1 MMLNNLRKKIALY
14 CKPMLLGFLFFAGI
28 LFFLTM
34 IYATSQLEPL
44 TGDWQVTISNEEVS
58 GSFPISH
65 LIRDGEEITI
75 KKSIDLPTNRD
86 FLTFSVYPTI
96 DGKLLIDGQFIA
108 DIIPKEEMEKN
119 PPPYLFLSYQIPENL
134 LNESIEISIT
144 AKGPQGIY
152 LAYPPMLANAA
163 IIKQS
168 IFRVNFVESY
178 IFILAVG
185 VQLVIVFLMFVI
197 GNSMRSLRKS
207 YLNIGIGELLQAIYL
222 ALVILAFNTT
232 MFQGS
237 VIYDYFV
244 PLLMLVSFIFL
255 FQGLEFYIL
264 KRFRLTKYLWI
275 GVPFVLLHYYLVP
288 YSLEM
293 KHRVSIVYFL
303 FMNLYMIY
311 LSVKHTKIKLLQI
324 SLFIL
329 FFSILSD
336 FYFRSLFHAFP
347 LPTMQ
352 QNALMIMSFVFGSF
366 FTYHFIK
373 NYREEKRLRME
384 LTETLEEVR
393 AVNEE
398 LETSYQE
405 IEALNNTLEE
415 KVLERTQELNYTMRD
430 LKIILNNTEQGFLT
444 LDKMLRVELTFSQEC
459 ERIFRQEIGEAFFPA
474 LLYPNNREEAAFVEK
489 IISTIQREKD
499 DLKRDAYIS
508 LLPEKLVLHGLFIEL
523 EYKWIEDAIP
533 GEMQLMIILT
543 DATKRTELENRIEE
557 ERNKLS
563 KIIKIIL
570 NLEEFRRMS
579 TDYRQFVT
587 QEMKVL
593 LSQSK
598 NQDTIILIKRRL
610 HTFKGG
616 FASFGLRYIEKKL
629 HEVEDILQKY
639 SLQLRN
645 QKSGTTKIPLFNEN
659 EMCNWL
665 NEEEEIIKK
674 ELADCIP
681 CEKTKL
687 FKDDRFLKIYPE
699 QIESVRNLL
708 KQYVPNEYH
717 KKIDD
722 SLSYLKKVKMQEFLN
737 YYRYVVDNISEKLGK
752 TIHPLVIEGDE
763 VYIDPK
769 KMGKWADTLIH
780 IFRNAIDHG
789 IETTEERIEMNKP
802 QYGRITVGI
811 RDNDKDICI
820 EIKDDGKGID
830 SQQIIKRA
838 IDKGFIDSEKVGNRE
853 EEVLL
858 EYIFIDGFSTK
869 DNVDLVSGRGMG
881 LSAVKNEWEKL
892 GGTIQVFSEKDKG
905 TRFVFSLKKP
915 I

>member
-1 MMLNNLRKKIALY
+1 MLKNIAPYL
-14 CKPMLLGFLFFAGI
+14 KPMLLGFIFFLGI
-28 LFFLTM
+28 LFLLTM
-34 IYATSQLEPL
+34 IYATSRLEPL
-44 TGDWQVTISNEEVS
+44 TGDWQVTINNEEVS
-58 GSFPISH
+58 GSFPISYV
-65 LIRDGEEITI
+65 ISKGEEITI
-75 KKSIDLPTNRD
+75 KKTITLPPNRD

-96 DGKLLIDGQFIA
+96 QGQISIDGQVIA
-108 DIIPKEEMEKN
+108 NLNPEEEMEKN
-119 PPPYLFLSYQIPENL
+119 PPPYIFLSYQIPENL
-134 LNESIEISIT
+134 LDETIEIAIT
-144 AKGPQGIY
+144 AEGPQGIY
-152 LAYPPMLANAA
+152 LAYPPMLANAE

-222 ALVILAFNTT
+222 ALIIIAFNTT
-232 MFQGS
+232 LFQGN
-237 VIYDYFV
+237 VIFDYFV

-264 KRFRLTKYLWI
+264 KRFRLTKYFWI

-293 KHRVSIVYFL
+293 KHRVSIVYFV

-336 FYFRSLFHAFP
+336 FYFRSLFHTFP

-366 FTYHFIK
+366 FTYQFIK
-373 NYREEKRLRME
+373 NYRQEKMLRRDLSE
-384 LTETLEEVR
+384 SLEEVR

-415 KVLERTQELNYTMRD
+415 KVLKRTQELNYTMRD
-430 LKIILNNTEQGFLT
+430 LKMILNNTEQGFLT
-444 LDKMLRVELTFSQEC
+444 LDNLLRVEPTFSQEC
-459 ERIFRQEIGEAFFPA
+459 ERIFHQKIEDVFFPT
-474 LLYPNNREEAAFVEK
+474 LLYPNDQQESEFVEK
-489 IISTIQREKD
+489 IISAIQREED
-499 DLKRDAYIS
+499 DLKREAYIS
-508 LLPEKLVLHGLFIEL
+508 LLPEKLVIHGLFIEL
-523 EYKWIEDAIP
+523 DYKWIEDAIP

-543 DATKRTELENRIEE
+543 DITKRIELENRIEE

-563 KIIKIIL
+563 KIIKIML
-570 NLEEFRRMS
+570 NLEEFRRMT
-579 TDYRQFVT
+579 TDYRHFVT
-587 QEMKVL
+587 HEMNELITK
-593 LSQSK
+593 SQS
-598 NQDTIILIKRRL
+598 QDIISLIKRRL

-629 HEVEDILQKY
+629 HSVEDVLQKF
-639 SLQLRN
+639 SLESQE
-645 QKSGTTKIPLFNEN
+645 KPLGSTVFSEIKEK
-659 EMCNWL
+659 EMCHWL
-665 NEEEEIIKK
+665 DKEEDIIKK

-687 FKDDRFLKIYPE
+687 FKDERFLRIYPE
-699 QIESVRNLL
+699 QIETVRKLL
-708 KQYVPNEYH
+708 KQYVPDEYH
-717 KKIDD
+717 EKINT
-722 SLSYLKKVKMQEFLN
+722 SLSYLEKTKIQEFLN
-737 YYRYVVDNISEKLGK
+737 YYRYVVDNIAEKLGK
-752 TIHPLVIEGDE
+752 TIHPLVIEGDV

-789 IETTEERIEMNKP
+789 IETTEERIMMNKP
-802 QYGRITVGI
+802 QYGQISVHVR
-811 RDNDKDICI
+811 DKDSDISI
-820 EIKDDGKGID
+820 EISDDGRGLDI
-830 SQQIIKRA
+830 QQITKRA
-838 IDKGFIDSEKVGNRE
+838 IDKGLINLAKAEMMEEDS
-853 EEVLL
+853 LL
-858 EYIFIDGFSTK
+858 EFIFLDGFSTK
-869 DNVDLVSGRGMG
+869 DNVDLVSGRGTG
-881 LSAVKNEWEKL
+881 LSAVKSEWEKL
-892 GGTIQVFSEKDKG
+892 GGTIQVLSEKDKG
-905 TRFVFSLKKP
+905 TRFVFMLEKP

>member
-1 MMLNNLRKKIALY
+1 MTNQMASY
-14 CKPMLLGFLFFAGI
+14 FKPMLLGFVFFIGI
-28 LFFLTM
+28 LFLLTM
-34 IYATSQLEPL
+34 IYATSRLEPL
-44 TGDWQVTISNEEVS
+44 TGDWQVTINNEVVS

-65 LIRDGEEITI
+65 VIRSGEEISIKRTI
-75 KKSIDLPTNRD
+75 ELPPNRD

-96 DGKLLIDGQFIA
+96 QGQLLIDGQVIA
-108 DIIPKEEMEKN
+108 EINPKEEMEKN
-119 PPPYLFLSYQIPENL
+119 PPPYIFLSYQIPQDL
-134 LNESIEISIT
+134 LNEMIEISIR

-222 ALVILAFNTT
+222 VLIILAFNTT
-232 MFQGS
+232 LFQDS

-244 PLLMLVSFIFL
+244 PLMMLISFIFL

-275 GVPFVLLHYYLVP
+275 GVPFILLHYYLVP
-288 YSLEM
+288 YSLAM
-293 KHRVSIVYFL
+293 KHRISIIYFL

-311 LSVKHTKIKLLQI
+311 LSVKHTKIKILQI
-324 SLFIL
+324 SLFVL

-366 FTYHFIK
+366 FTYRFIK
-373 NYREEKRLRME
+373 NYREEKRLRGE
-384 LTETLEEVR
+384 LSESLEEVR

-405 IEALNNTLEE
+405 IEALNNSLEE

-430 LKIILNNTEQGFLT
+430 LKMILNNTEQGFLT
-444 LDKMLRVELTFSQEC
+444 LDKMLKVEPTFSQEC
-459 ERIFRQEIGEAFFPA
+459 KRIFHQEIEDVFFPT
-474 LLYPNNREEAAFVEK
+474 LLYPNNPEEAAFIEK
-489 IISTIQREKD
+489 IITAIQREED
-499 DLKRDAYIS
+499 DMKREAYIS
-508 LLPEKLVLHGLFIEL
+508 LLPEKLKIQGLFIEL

-543 DATKRTELENRIEE
+543 DVTKRTELENRIEE

-563 KIIKIIL
+563 KIIKIML

-587 QEMKVL
+587 HDMKIL

-598 NQDTIILIKRRL
+598 NQETVNFIRRRL

-629 HEVEDILQKY
+629 HEVEDVLQEK
-639 SLQLRN
+639 SLQL
-645 QKSGTTKIPLFNEN
+645 KEKESGPPTVILFDEKK
-659 EMCNWL
+659 MCSWL
-665 NEEEEIIKK
+665 DEEEEIIKK

-687 FKDDRFLKIYPE
+687 FKDDLFLRLYPE
-699 QIESVRNLL
+699 QIDIVRNLL
-708 KQYVPNEYH
+708 KEYVPGEYH
-717 KKIDD
+717 KKIDE
-722 SLSYLKKVKMQEFLN
+722 SLSYLEKMKIQEFLN
-737 YYRYVVDNISEKLGK
+737 YYRYIVDNISEKLGK
-752 TIHPLVIEGDE
+752 TIHPLIIEGDE
-763 VYIDPK
+763 VYVDPK
-769 KMGKWADTLIH
+769 KMGKWADSLIH
-780 IFRNAIDHG
+780 VFRNAIDHG
-789 IETTEERIEMNKP
+789 IETTEERIERNKP
-802 QYGRITVGI
+802 QYGQISVKIT
-811 RDNDKDICI
+811 DTNSDLCI
-820 EIKDDGKGID
+820 EINDDGRGIEIR
-830 SQQIIKRA
+830 QIAKRA
-838 IDKGFIDSEKVGNRE
+838 IEKGLLDPEKTDDKKE
-853 EEVLL
+853 ESLL
-858 EYIFIDGFSTK
+858 EYIFFDGFSTK
-869 DNVDLVSGRGMG
+869 DNVDLVSGRGTG

-892 GGTIQVFSEKDKG
+892 GGTIQVFTEKDKG
-905 TRFVFSLKKP
+905 TRFVFCLEKP